1 MNLLGQLEKLKQPI
15 IIIALLTISWWG
27 AVDNLAAYVNGESIK
42 DAAIIYGVARSINGV
57 ISLIQSAELGAIVG
71 SIHPGELLDPI
82 NDLIERFSSVMAWS
96 LSSLVLQKILLSV
109 FSSYSFKIIFTICC
123 ALMLFWRWLPVPKHV
138 STRAWSIFLVI
149 ASLRFSIAIVCAL
162 TAAVD
167 QSFIQKI
174 EQTSLK
180 TVQVFNSDISVGI
193 NEVAAI
199 DEDINQELTELKL
212 RVDKVNKQVEV
223 KNADIAALEE
233 KLAKLPKRSVWD
245 KVKFKKK
252 SEVSKAIE
260 NQINNKEIE
269 IKRLQT
275 QLTTLEAQLDC
286 AVTKQAGGSCEGSLS
301 KLKRLFS
308 AEKISEISQKVNQTI
323 NDLITVLVTLVLTT
337 IILPLSFLYLFYR
350 LFRFFILIAP
360 RFETKAESNENP
372 ILEDKSSLKN

>member
-15 IIIALLTISWWG
+15 LIIALLTISWWG

-123 ALMLFWRWLPVPKHV
+123 ALMLFCRWLTVPKHV

-233 KLAKLPKRSVWD
+233 KLVKLPKRSVWD

-260 NQINNKEIE
+260 NQINNNEIE

-286 AVTKQAGGSCEGSLS
+286 AFTKQAGGSCEGSLS

-308 AEKISEISQKVNQTI
+308 AEKISEISKKVNQTI

-360 RFETKAESNENP
+360 RFETKAESNESP
-372 ILEDKSSLKN
+372 ILENKSSLKN

>member
-15 IIIALLTISWWG
+15 LIIALLTISWWG

-180 TVQVFNSDISVGI
+180 TVQVFNFDISVGI

-301 KLKRLFS
+301 KLKRLFRD
-308 AEKISEISQKVNQTI
+308 EKISEISQKVNQTI

-360 RFETKAESNENP
+360 RFETKAESKENP

>member
-15 IIIALLTISWWG
+15 LIIALLTISWWG

-337 IILPLSFLYLFYR
+337 MILPLSFLYLFYR

>member
-15 IIIALLTISWWG
+15 LIIALLTISWWG
-27 AVDNLAAYVNGESIK
+27 AVDNLAAYVNGESIE

-252 SEVSKAIE
+252 SDVSKAIE

>member
-15 IIIALLTISWWG
+15 LIIALLTISWWG

-308 AEKISEISQKVNQTI
+308 AEKISEVSQKVNQTI

>member
-1 MNLLGQLEKLKQPI
+1 MLGQLEKLKQPI
-15 IIIALLTISWWG
+15 LIIALLTISWWG

-123 ALMLFWRWLPVPKHV
+123 ALMLFSRWLPISKHV
-138 STRAWSIFLVI
+138 STRVWSIFLVI

-199 DEDINQELTELKL
+199 DEDINQELTELQL

-223 KNADIAALEE
+223 QNSDIAALEE

-245 KVKFKKK
+245 KVKLKKK
-252 SEVSKAIE
+252 SEVTKAIE
-260 NQINNKEIE
+260 NKINNKELE

-275 QLTTLEAQLDC
+275 QLTTLELQLDC

-360 RFETKAESNENP
+360 RFETKADCVLDCAAIVYENDP
-372 ILEDKSSLKN
+372 NF

>member
-1 MNLLGQLEKLKQPI
+1 
-15 IIIALLTISWWG
+15 
-27 AVDNLAAYVNGESIK
+27 
-42 DAAIIYGVARSINGV
+42 
-57 ISLIQSAELGAIVG
+57 
-71 SIHPGELLDPI
+71 
-82 NDLIERFSSVMAWS
+82 MAWS

>member
-15 IIIALLTISWWG
+15 LIIALLTISWWG

>member
-15 IIIALLTISWWG
+15 LIIALLTISWWG

-372 ILEDKSSLKN
+372 ILKDKSSLKN

>member
-15 IIIALLTISWWG
+15 LIIALLTISWWG

-252 SEVSKAIE
+252 SDVSKAIE

>member
-15 IIIALLTISWWG
+15 LIIALLTISWWG

-123 ALMLFWRWLPVPKHV
+123 ALMLFCRWLTVPKHV

-233 KLAKLPKRSVWD
+233 KLVKLPKRSVWD

-260 NQINNKEIE
+260 NQINNNEIE

-308 AEKISEISQKVNQTI
+308 AEKISEISKKVNQTI

-360 RFETKAESNENP
+360 RFETKAESNESP
-372 ILEDKSSLKN
+372 ILENKSSLKN

>member
-15 IIIALLTISWWG
+15 LIIALLTISWWG

-109 FSSYSFKIIFTICC
+109 FSSHSFKIIFTICC
-123 ALMLFWRWLPVPKHV
+123 ALMLFCRWLTVPKHV

-233 KLAKLPKRSVWD
+233 KLVKLPKRSVWD

-260 NQINNKEIE
+260 NQINNNEIE

-286 AVTKQAGGSCEGSLS
+286 AFTKQAGGSCEGSLS

-308 AEKISEISQKVNQTI
+308 AEKISEISEKVNQTI

-360 RFETKAESNENP
+360 RFELQTAGLGPDRKPFVLA
-372 ILEDKSSLKN
+372 

>member
-15 IIIALLTISWWG
+15 LIIALLTISWWG

-96 LSSLVLQKILLSV
+96 LSSLVLQKILLYV

>member
-1 MNLLGQLEKLKQPI
+1 
-15 IIIALLTISWWG
+15 
-27 AVDNLAAYVNGESIK
+27 
-42 DAAIIYGVARSINGV
+42 
-57 ISLIQSAELGAIVG
+57 
-71 SIHPGELLDPI
+71 
-82 NDLIERFSSVMAWS
+82 MAWN

>member
-15 IIIALLTISWWG
+15 LIIALLTISWWG

-109 FSSYSFKIIFTICC
+109 FSSHSFKIIFTICC
-123 ALMLFWRWLPVPKHV
+123 ALMLFCRWLTVPKHV

-233 KLAKLPKRSVWD
+233 KLVKLPKRSVWD

-260 NQINNKEIE
+260 NQINNNEIE

-308 AEKISEISQKVNQTI
+308 AEKISEISEKVNQTI

-360 RFETKAESNENP
+360 RFETKAESNESP
-372 ILEDKSSLKN
+372 ILENKSSLKN

>member
-15 IIIALLTISWWG
+15 LIIALLTISWWG

-123 ALMLFWRWLPVPKHV
+123 ALMLFCRWLTVPKHV

-233 KLAKLPKRSVWD
+233 KLVKLPKRSVWD

-260 NQINNKEIE
+260 NQINNNEIE

-308 AEKISEISQKVNQTI
+308 AEKISEISEKVNQTI

-360 RFETKAESNENP
+360 RFETKAESNESP
-372 ILEDKSSLKN
+372 ILENKSSLKN

>member
-15 IIIALLTISWWG
+15 LIIALLTISWWG

-42 DAAIIYGVARSINGV
+42 DAAIIYGVARSINSV

>member
-15 IIIALLTISWWG
+15 LIIALLTISWWG

-109 FSSYSFKIIFTICC
+109 FNSYSFKIIFTICC

>member
-15 IIIALLTISWWG
+15 LIIALLTISWWG

-180 TVQVFNSDISVGI
+180 TVQVF
-193 NEVAAI
+193 EVVRQNWTA
-199 DEDINQELTELKL
+199 
-212 RVDKVNKQVEV
+212 
-223 KNADIAALEE
+223 
-233 KLAKLPKRSVWD
+233 
-245 KVKFKKK
+245 
-252 SEVSKAIE
+252 
-260 NQINNKEIE
+260 
-269 IKRLQT
+269 
-275 QLTTLEAQLDC
+275 C
-286 AVTKQAGGSCEGSLS
+286 
-301 KLKRLFS
+301 
-308 AEKISEISQKVNQTI
+308 
-323 NDLITVLVTLVLTT
+323 
-337 IILPLSFLYLFYR
+337 
-350 LFRFFILIAP
+350 
-360 RFETKAESNENP
+360 
-372 ILEDKSSLKN
+372 

>member
-15 IIIALLTISWWG
+15 LIIAILTISWWG

-123 ALMLFWRWLPVPKHV
+123 ALMLFCRWLTVPKHV

-233 KLAKLPKRSVWD
+233 KLVKLPKRSVWD

-260 NQINNKEIE
+260 NQINNNEIE

-286 AVTKQAGGSCEGSLS
+286 AFTKQAGGSCEGSLS

-308 AEKISEISQKVNQTI
+308 AEKISEISEKVNQTI

-360 RFETKAESNENP
+360 RFETKAESNESP
-372 ILEDKSSLKN
+372 ILENKSSLKN